1 MNKKLNNEEFI
12 NLENRIWKTY
22 QSRIKAATRLNNYAK
37 YLDFFSAYYTIFLA
51 ILSTFSL
58 ICPDSIIGYFTN
70 AISIIVMGMV
80 FYGNSMN
87 FKDRHSNMRDNYLKL
102 GDLYYMCINERIEE
116 RYNINSIYKEYSS
129 LLNVS
134 ENHTSYDYL
143 CHKMSRKSIENQD
156 NSEINIS
163 KMECIKYYFRYWIE
177 KLIILVALTI
187 PIALFVVSIIE
198 MFGF

>member
-116 RYNINSIYKEYSS
+116 RYNINS
-129 LLNVS
+129 
-134 ENHTSYDYL
+134 
-143 CHKMSRKSIENQD
+143 KM
-156 NSEINIS
+156 
-163 KMECIKYYFRYWIE
+163 
-177 KLIILVALTI
+177 
-187 PIALFVVSIIE
+187 PI
-198 MFGF
+198 